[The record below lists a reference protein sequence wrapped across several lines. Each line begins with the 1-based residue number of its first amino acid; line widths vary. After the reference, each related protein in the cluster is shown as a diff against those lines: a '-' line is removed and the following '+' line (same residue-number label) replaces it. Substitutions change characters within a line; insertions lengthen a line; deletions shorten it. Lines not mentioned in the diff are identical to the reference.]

1 MLHLHI
7 AFTPSEKG
15 GDWVL
20 TPNPNIRGPP
30 STEYIENYWR
40 VSEVYSTAVTV
51 LNVLEHLEQKKQ
63 L

>member
-1 MLHLHI
+1 MPSKMLHLQI

-40 VSEVYSTAVTV
+40 VSEVYPGGSNCLKRT
-51 LNVLEHLEQKKQ
+51 
-63 L
+63 